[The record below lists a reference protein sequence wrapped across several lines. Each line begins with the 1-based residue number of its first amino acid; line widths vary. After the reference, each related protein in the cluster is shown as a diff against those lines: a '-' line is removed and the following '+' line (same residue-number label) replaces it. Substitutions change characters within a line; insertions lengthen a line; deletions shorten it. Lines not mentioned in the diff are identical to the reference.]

1 MGLARLDRVSC
12 GGSGLGAAVP
22 RFGSVVQGLGPLPM
36 VLLALNRLCAAIF
49 AADLR
54 GRAEGHLKLQD
65 GLLRLLLAFCY
76 RSIDLGVPES
86 KCLLS

>member
-22 RFGSVVQGLGPLPM
+22 RFGSVVQGLGLLPM

-49 AADLR
+49 VADLR

-76 RSIDLGVPES
+76 RSTDLGVPES